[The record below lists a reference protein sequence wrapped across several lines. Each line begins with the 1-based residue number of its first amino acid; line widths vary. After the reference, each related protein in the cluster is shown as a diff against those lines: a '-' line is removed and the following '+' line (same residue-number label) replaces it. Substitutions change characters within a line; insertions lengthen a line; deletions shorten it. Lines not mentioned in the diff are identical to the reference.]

1 VTGRFAPSPT
11 GDLHLGNLRTALVA
25 WLAARSRQAAFLVR
39 MEDLDRV
46 TSSPEHERR
55 QLHDLARLGLD
66 HDGTVVRQSERFP
79 RYEAALDRLERLGVT
94 YPCWCTR
101 REIREAASAPHDGLL
116 RYPGTCRHLDR
127 RRLEERRASGR
138 RPALR
143 LDAAAAAAHLG
154 IDTELEVVDLV
165 AGTYRTS
172 VDDLVLRRH
181 DGVPAYHVAV
191 VVDDAAQGVTE
202 VVRGDDLLAVTPSQ
216 VLLQRLLGLTTPA
229 YAHVP
234 LAVDP
239 RGERLAKRHGAVT
252 LSDLARI
259 GVDVGTV
266 LVRLLDS
273 LGVDTG
279 GGPIDL
285 RAIADRFD
293 VTSLARDRRPWV
305 VGDL

>member
-1 VTGRFAPSPT
+1 MTGRFAPSPT

-25 WLAARSRQAAFLVR
+25 WLAARSRQASFLVR

-55 QLHDLARLGLD
+55 QLYDLARLGLD
-66 HDGTVVRQSERFP
+66 HDGAVVRQSERFP
-79 RYEAALDRLERLGVT
+79 LYEAALDRLEQLGVT

-101 REIREAASAPHDGLL
+101 REIREAAAAPHDGAL
-116 RYPGTCRHLDR
+116 RYPGTCRELGR

-143 LDAAAAAAHLG
+143 LDAGAAMACLG
-154 IDTELEVVDLV
+154 IGSELEIVDLV
-165 AGTYRTS
+165 AGTYRTG
-172 VDDLVLRRH
+172 VDDLVLRRN

-191 VVDDAAQGVTE
+191 VVDDDAQGVTE

-216 VLLQRLLGLTTPA
+216 VLLQRLLGLTTPT

-239 RGERLAKRHGAVT
+239 LGERLAKRHGAVT
-252 LSDLARI
+252 LSDLARL
-259 GVDVGTV
+259 GVDDRTV
-266 LVRLLDS
+266 LARLLHS

-285 RAIADRFD
+285 RTIADRFD
-293 VTSLARDRRPWV
+293 VTALARDRRPWV